1 VAHDQYSVV
10 GCRNC
15 SQRWIVEH
23 LREQSKAQCPS
34 CGSVYQTDLLH
45 EFASADE
52 FEVAAELRARQLA
65 AKADHA
71 EAYAKHDDYGKSAD
85 RVNEQITFH
94 TSLLDDDV
102 AAFRERMDSLYADA
116 AADAQKHFE
125 TAHDLYAEQAEAAI
139 ERFDERRSA
148 LSDRADEYLDGLFR
162 EFEDQIDVGEY
173 DAPEFEFETPART
186 LRVAPTPPQQ
196 RHLDTVTIEAAPQA
210 STWVPA
216 VIDDLLPTLVGVVEA
231 VANRCDSEDPTM
243 AARRLVDEAL
253 PHDDL
258 RSRTYVS
265 TLCEYA
271 LKYHDLSDVEFE
283 TSDGRQHAES
293 EREDFRSA
301 LTNVGTGG
309 GVLFGHTSLLWTA
322 VVPVLAEAGRTPDI
336 VVDLDP
342 HAWHACDARS
352 TRQRSLRAIAALAD
366 ACETTVV
373 AGPRIDQYLMQ
384 RHPEWSDCVTERRN
398 PGRREPQSDA
408 ASTPAP
414 DELEI
419 YAELQQMRSREGKIK
434 ILCHLERN
442 NGATVQDLAEDPEN
456 SLKPGSLRPY
466 LQALVDDHALV
477 TVDTSGRYNT
487 YSLTSRG
494 VTAMELVAED
504 GSIVHP
510 DQDTVIGGFEA
521 ASQQSN
527 ESSSDD
533 VTETTQPATSTVSGA
548 ARSGEGVDG
557 LPAAEAALAA
567 TGDPDD
573 AGYVQWIPKVKGSP
587 YPVHARS
594 TAADRVEGITFNNY
608 DAAEFE
614 DARTTYLSCLGG
626 RTVAVTQFSGPL
638 KTLVRIATALLSRKA
653 WGKIL
658 TPSRVGA
665 ELDGCFEAVEDA
677 AVTLLRD
684 ASQVGWFSEDEEE
697 YDDLRARLTGVA
709 CALRENLGG
718 VDDLD
723 QDERGTLFEDA
734 HGLLQSATALYHA
747 LDVPITVDL
756 RVPDKDRTNAQQLA
770 NFLAETAP
778 RQSFYGAHSVHR
790 NTWEERTD
798 KRKKRLGREVDPSDP
813 TADLALSWV
822 VTGPG
827 ADEYLA
833 PTRSQLRGKQADRQ
847 DEMDDYDPIEVPIDL
862 ADASEYAGMRH
873 AVEQFL
879 RKKDLMPYGDDD
891 RLRQTVRLFQAYT
904 GSPYDVADALSSLRS
919 HPRDVTLGDV
929 ESALSTLPAS
939 RLFPEMNASTP
950 GKLLSA
956 LLSAEDPLSRADLLD
971 AADVSASSYD
981 RYKDVLEGLDL
992 IERVDGGKWDATIA
1006 PWYVPET
1013 ERREP
1018 RTGFSAGTTTSADAL
1033 YEACCALGVPIDE
1046 PEIHELFRGGGS
1058 VDRDALWAA
1067 VDDAIVPWLDVV
1079 SVLSIS
1085 ITEAFGRFSPVSVT
1099 LGDTPNQ
1106 ATIDEAIEQ
1115 KTPASAD

>member
-1 VAHDQYSVV
+1 VV

-15 SQRWIVEH
+15 SQRWIVEWV
-23 LREQSKAQCPS
+23 RDQAKAQCPG

-52 FEVAAELRARQLA
+52 FEVAAELRSRQLA

-71 EAYAKHDDYGKSAD
+71 EKYANYDDYGEAGD
-85 RVNEQITFH
+85 RVEELATFR
-94 TSLLDDDV
+94 TSVLDSDV
-102 AAFRERMDSLYADA
+102 KAFRERMDSLYADA
-116 AADAQKHFE
+116 AADAESHFE
-125 TAHDLYAEQAEAAI
+125 TYTDAYADQAEAAI

-148 LSDRADEYLDGLFR
+148 LADRADEYLDGLFR
-162 EFEDQIDVGEY
+162 ELEEHVDLDEREAPDFEY
-173 DAPEFEFETPART
+173 HTPART
-186 LRVAPTPPQQ
+186 LRVAPTTPQQ
-196 RHLDTVTIEAAPQA
+196 RTLDTVTVAAPPQG
-210 STWVPA
+210 STWIPD
-216 VIDDLLPTLVGVVEA
+216 VIDGLLPTLVGVVEA
-231 VANRCDSEDPTM
+231 FAKDCDSDDTTM
-243 AARRLVDEAL
+243 VARRLVDAAL
-253 PHDDL
+253 GDECDTM
-258 RSRTYVS
+258 RARTYVS

-271 LKYHDLSDVEFE
+271 LKYHDLDDAEFS
-283 TSDGRQHAES
+283 TSDARDHAE
-293 EREDFRSA
+293 EQRETFRSA

-322 VVPVLAEAGRTPDI
+322 VVPVLAEAGRTPD
-336 VVDLDP
+336 VVVNLDAE
-342 HAWHACDARS
+342 AWDACDDRG
-352 TRQRSLRAIAALAD
+352 TRQRSLRALNALAD
-366 ACETTVV
+366 ACETTGVC
-373 AGPRIDQYLMQ
+373 GPQIERYLMD
-384 RHPEWSDCVTERRN
+384 RHPEWSESVTERRN
-398 PGRREPQSDA
+398 PTRQEPQSDA
-408 ASTPAP
+408 DSMAAP
-414 DELEI
+414 DDLAI
-419 YAELQQMRSREGKIK
+419 YTELQQMSKREGKLK
-434 ILCHLERN
+434 ILSHLERN
-442 NGATVQDLAEDPEN
+442 PDATVEDIAEGPAH
-456 SLKPGSLRPY
+456 SLQPGSLRPY
-466 LQALVDDHALV
+466 IQALVDDHDLV

-487 YSLTSRG
+487 YALSARG
-494 VTAMELVAED
+494 EVAVTLISDDESV
-504 GSIVHP
+504 VHP
-510 DQDTVIGGFEA
+510 DQDTLLGGFTV
-521 ASQQSN
+521 ASEQPEQ
-527 ESSSDD
+527 SSSSG
-533 VTETTQPATSTVSGA
+533 VTEITQPATSTVCGA
-548 ARSGEGVDG
+548 ARSGRGVDG
-557 LPAAEAALAA
+557 PSPAEAALAA
-567 TGDPDD
+567 TGDPDAD
-573 AGYVQWIPKVKGSP
+573 GFVQWLPKVGGSA

-594 TAADRVEGITFNNY
+594 TAADRADGITFNPY
-608 DAAEFE
+608 EAEEFE
-614 DARTTYLSCLGG
+614 DARTTYLSFLQGEA
-626 RTVAVTQFSGPL
+626 VAVTQFSGPL

-677 AVTLLRD
+677 VITLLRD
-684 ASQVGWFSEDEEE
+684 ASQVGWFSEDEEQ

-723 QDERGTLFEDA
+723 ADDRATLFSDA

-747 LDVPITVDL
+747 LDVPVTVDL
-756 RVPDKDRTNAQQLA
+756 RVPDKDRTNDHALA
-770 NFLAETAP
+770 SFLAETAP
-778 RQSFYGAHSVHR
+778 RQTFYGAHSVHR

-827 ADEYLA
+827 ADEYLE

-904 GSPYDVADALSSLRS
+904 GSPYDVADALSQLRS

-950 GKLLSA
+950 GKLLA
-956 LLSAEDPLSRADLLD
+956 VLLSADDPLSRADLLD
-971 AADVSASSYD
+971 AADISASSYD

-1013 ERREP
+1013 ERRDP
-1018 RTGFSAGTTTSADAL
+1018 RTGFTSGTTTSADAL
-1033 YEACCALGVPIDE
+1033 YEACCALGVPVDE
-1046 PEIHELFRGGGS
+1046 SGIHDLFRGGGS

-1067 VDDAIVPWLDVV
+1067 VDDAIVPWLDVA

-1085 ITEAFGRFSPVSVT
+1085 LIDAVGRFSPVSVT
-1099 LGDTPNQ
+1099 LGDTPDQ
-1106 ATIDEAIEQ
+1106 ATIDEAINQ